1 MELSLPVRLA
11 QVGAGTRW
19 RRPSLAAIGATGLA
33 LGVVSVLVSWT
44 GNAPDQALASLV
56 RGAGVVLP
64 VAVGVHIW
72 GRLATPRFGQL
83 LVAAGLFTFVATL
96 SASDDELLYS
106 VGRVATW
113 GAEPALVF
121 LVLAFPSGRLPARV
135 DRVLVGL
142 MLLLVAT
149 LFFPSALLTDQFPNP
164 SIWSTC
170 VDTCPAN
177 AFQVVTPE
185 PGWVGD
191 LVVPLREVLASALYV
206 AVALRLTQRIVRA
219 TPPMRRMLAP
229 VLVAATFHAV
239 LLPVALALRRSNEA
253 PEAIVTTAWV
263 LAAGLPIVA
272 IAFLVG
278 AAQRRAAMGAALYR
292 LAPRLQAGP
301 TPEQLTGLLAD
312 ALDDPSLEVIYR
324 GGQGEWFDDSGRPVS
339 LPSPGTGRDLT
350 VICAAGKEV
359 AAIVHDEALS
369 EERSFVEAVGSF
381 AVMGLTNERLAAQVE
396 ASLHELRRSR
406 ERIAARL
413 SLQNARLHAEVS
425 AQLAK
430 VKESRSRIV
439 AAADEERRR
448 IERNLHDGAQQR
460 LVALRIKLELAE
472 ELARSQGLP
481 DADQLHQLG
490 EDVGEALDEVRSL
503 ARGVYPALL
512 VGGGLDDALR
522 AAARRSPVPA
532 TVAMTDVGRQ
542 PPQIEAA
549 VYFCCLEA
557 MQNAA
562 KHANAKALAIVVS
575 DGDALRFSVSD
586 DGCGFDAG
594 ELTSGRGL
602 VNMRDR
608 VAAAGGTLVV
618 TSAAGRGT
626 SVAGTI
632 PHPAL

>member
-406 ERIAARL
+406 ERI
-413 SLQNARLHAEVS
+413 
-425 AQLAK
+425 
-430 VKESRSRIV
+430 V

-448 IERNLHDGAQQR
+448 IERDLHDGAQQR

>member
-149 LFFPSALLTDQFPNP
+149 LFFPSALLTDQFANP

-406 ERIAARL
+406 ERI
-413 SLQNARLHAEVS
+413 
-425 AQLAK
+425 
-430 VKESRSRIV
+430 V

-448 IERNLHDGAQQR
+448 IERDLHDGAQQR

>member
-149 LFFPSALLTDQFPNP
+149 LFFPSALLTDEFPNP

-406 ERIAARL
+406 ERI
-413 SLQNARLHAEVS
+413 
-425 AQLAK
+425 
-430 VKESRSRIV
+430 V